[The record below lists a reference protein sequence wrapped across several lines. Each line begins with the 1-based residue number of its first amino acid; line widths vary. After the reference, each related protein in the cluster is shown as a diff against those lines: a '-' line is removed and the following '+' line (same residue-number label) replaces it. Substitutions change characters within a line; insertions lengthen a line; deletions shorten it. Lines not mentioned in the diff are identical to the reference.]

1 MTVTIEDIVLAR
13 GSQILVDGFSTVFA
27 GTDRVGVFGPNG
39 CGKTS
44 LLGAILGDL
53 PLESGRV
60 IRSPQEQLIGY
71 LPQLRDLPADWTVL
85 RALRERTGVE
95 AAERRLQESSARLS
109 SDSSSGA
116 SVEYESALSEFISL
130 GADSLTIAQP
140 QWSLTS
146 VWASASIAI
155 ARDCREER
163 SLGWDWPGFF

>member
-1 MTVTIEDIVLAR
+1 MTVTLEDIVLAR
-13 GSQILVDGFSTVFA
+13 EARSSLTVSLPSSA

-85 RALRERTGVE
+85 RALREQTGVR
-95 AAERRLQESSARLS
+95 ARR
-109 SDSSSGA
+109 G
-116 SVEYESALSEFISL
+116 
-130 GADSLTIAQP
+130 
-140 QWSLTS
+140 
-146 VWASASIAI
+146 
-155 ARDCREER
+155 CRNPR
-163 SLGWDWPGFF
+163 RA